1 MNNYVK
7 IKVIEEKM
15 VEGQKT
21 RTTQEITAF
30 CGELVLGDVN
40 LNISKINKTHIN
52 LEFDESKNPNA
63 RFIKTKQFFGKTI
76 TIPSK
81 ATSINI
87 GDWIDFSDGYTDTR
101 YAIYL
106 SSIYYSKEE

>member
-52 LEFDESKNPNA
+52 LECN
-63 RFIKTKQFFGKTI
+63 
-76 TIPSK
+76 
-81 ATSINI
+81 
-87 GDWIDFSDGYTDTR
+87 
-101 YAIYL
+101 
-106 SSIYYSKEE
+106 

>member
-7 IKVIEEKM
+7 IKIVEEKII
-15 VEGQKT
+15 ENKKT

-30 CGELVLGDVN
+30 CGELDLGDVC
-40 LNISKINKTHIN
+40 LNISKISKTHIN
-52 LEFDESKNPNA
+52 LEFNESKSPNA

-81 ATSINI
+81 SISINI
-87 GDWIDFSDGYTDTR
+87 GDWIDFSDGNTDTR